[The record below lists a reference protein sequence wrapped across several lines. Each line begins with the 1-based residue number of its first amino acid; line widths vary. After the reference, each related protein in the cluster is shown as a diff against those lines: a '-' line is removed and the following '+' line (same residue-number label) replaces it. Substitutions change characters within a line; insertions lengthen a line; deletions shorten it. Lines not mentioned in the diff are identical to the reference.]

1 MLTALILKMF
11 VPEYSGAMNLAARTR
26 CGVVSG
32 IVGIVCNVLIAAVK
46 ITLAVISG
54 SIAIAADA
62 VNNLSDA
69 GAGVIT
75 VAGFRISARPPDA
88 EHPFGHGRTEYIA
101 GLVISLIIVGLGIT
115 FFKDSVVALFRPSK
129 VSANGVAIVIFSATV
144 IIKCW
149 LFFFYR
155 KVGKMIDSEVIRAAA
170 LDSLSDCLSTGV
182 VIISLI
188 AARYTSFPVDGCAG
202 LIVAGMILWS
212 GFQVL
217 KETVSKLVGEPP
229 APELVTEL
237 KRTILS
243 CPGIDGVHDVI
254 IHNYGADSYYA
265 TAHAEISCDGEL
277 QAAHDILENAEVE
290 VGKKMPVHLL
300 LHGDPYSKDN
310 PQVIKWRSRM
320 ENEVSKF
327 DSEFKLYDFR
337 LGKRED
343 EEQVEYLSFHLLIP
357 HKYAVEEDEIKSI
370 LTEKIRKYDPEM
382 KLKIVFLKSFV

>member
-1 MLTALILKMF
+1 MILKAA
-11 VPEYSGAMNLAARTR
+11 VPGFPGAMNLQTRTR

-32 IVGIVCNVLIAAVK
+32 VVGIICNIMIAVVK
-46 ITLAVISG
+46 IVLAVISG
-54 SIAIAADA
+54 SIAMAADA

-75 VAGFRISARPPDA
+75 IAGFRISARPPDA

-129 VSANGVAIVIFSATV
+129 TAAGVVAVGIFSATV
-144 IIKCW
+144 IVKCW

-155 KVGKMIDSEVIRAAA
+155 KVGKVIGSEVIRAAA
-170 LDSLSDCLSTGV
+170 IDSLSDCLSTGV
-182 VIISLI
+182 VIISLF
-188 AARYTSFPVDGCAG
+188 AARYTAFPVDGCAG
-202 LIVAGMILWS
+202 LIVASMILW
-212 GFQVL
+212 GGIKVL

-229 APELVTEL
+229 DPDLVSEL
-237 KRTILS
+237 KRTILA
-243 CPGIDGVHDVI
+243 CPGIDGVHDLI
-254 IHNYGADSYYA
+254 IHNYGANSYYV
-265 TAHAEISCDGEL
+265 TAHAEISCDSEL

-310 PQVIKWRSRM
+310 PLVINWRSRM
-320 ENEVSKF
+320 ENEVADF

-337 LGKRED
+337 LGRSADGSK
-343 EEQVEYLSFHLLIP
+343 VEFLSFHLLIP
-357 HKYAVEEDEIKSI
+357 HNYAVGEEEIKDE
-370 LTEKIRKYDPEM
+370 LTARIGKYDPEM

>member
-1 MLTALILKMF
+1 MLTALILKTF
-11 VPEYSGAMNLAARTR
+11 VPGCSGVMNLAARTR

-32 IVGIVCNVLIAAVK
+32 IVGIVCNILIAAVK

-101 GLVISLIIVGLGIT
+101 GLVISLIIVGLGFT
-115 FFKDSVVALFRPSK
+115 FFKDSIVALFRPSK
-129 VSANGVAIVIFSATV
+129 VSANGVAIAIFSATV

-188 AARYTSFPVDGCAG
+188 AARMRRIDRRRNDPLERFP
-202 LIVAGMILWS
+202 
-212 GFQVL
+212 
-217 KETVSKLVGEPP
+217 
-229 APELVTEL
+229 
-237 KRTILS
+237 
-243 CPGIDGVHDVI
+243 
-254 IHNYGADSYYA
+254 GAERNRQQ
-265 TAHAEISCDGEL
+265 TG
-277 QAAHDILENAEVE
+277 
-290 VGKKMPVHLL
+290 
-300 LHGDPYSKDN
+300 
-310 PQVIKWRSRM
+310 R
-320 ENEVSKF
+320 
-327 DSEFKLYDFR
+327 
-337 LGKRED
+337 
-343 EEQVEYLSFHLLIP
+343 
-357 HKYAVEEDEIKSI
+357 
-370 LTEKIRKYDPEM
+370 
-382 KLKIVFLKSFV
+382 